1 MNITL
6 SHMNISGIIF
16 DFDGTLV
23 DTMPLH
29 FEAYRLTFE
38 EMGILLLPEQFYSA
52 IGGNARE
59 SIPKFLKGR
68 PAPWS
73 IQQIHMRKKELLMDV
88 LRTSELKVLP
98 CGLLLQAFA
107 GLIPVGLASSGS
119 RQGIECM
126 LQRLAWSDLFDAI
139 ITGEDAANGKPN
151 PEPFLLA
158 AKAIGVDSH
167 RCLAFEDTD
176 DGVTAARAAGMHV
189 FDVRYACPKPLHGL
203 TAPNAHTM

>member
-1 MNITL
+1 MAL
-6 SHMNISGIIF
+6 SIVPHKHISGVIF

-29 FEAYRLTFE
+29 FEAYRLTFL
-38 EMGILLLPEQFYSA
+38 EMGISLLPEQFYSA

-59 SIPKFLKGR
+59 TIPKFLQGR

-88 LRTSELKVLP
+88 LKTSEPKVLP

-107 GLIPVGLASSGS
+107 GRIPVGMASSGS
-119 RQGIECM
+119 RQGIECI
-126 LQRLAWSDLFDAI
+126 LRRLAWSDLFDAI
-139 ITGEDAANGKPN
+139 ITGEDATRGKPH
-151 PEPFLLA
+151 PELFMLA
-158 AKAIGVDSH
+158 AEAIGVDSH

-176 DGVTAARAAGMHV
+176 DGVAAARAAGMDV
-189 FDVRYACPKPLHGL
+189 FDVRDACPKPFQDI
-203 TAPNAHTM
+203 PPV